1 MSTNQNKSAGPATPA
16 VPLPRSEGGI
26 GAGTVIP
33 MTGARPFPNA
43 PRIHP
48 LFSTPIITLDVP
60 DDWRAVGN
68 GAETTRPGPKGR
80 ASIAFQETEPLP
92 TYLFAFAAGRFS
104 VESAQ
109 RDGRTIRMFHRE
121 TDASKLAL
129 LHLVEVL
136 RAKGCTW
143 IDIQMMTPHMEALGA
158 RELPRD
164 EFQIG
169 RAHV

>member
-60 DDWRAVGN
+60 DADRDAV
-68 GAETTRPGPKGR
+68 T
-80 ASIAFQETEPLP
+80 
-92 TYLFAFAAGRFS
+92 
-104 VESAQ
+104 
-109 RDGRTIRMFHRE
+109 
-121 TDASKLAL
+121 
-129 LHLVEVL
+129 
-136 RAKGCTW
+136 
-143 IDIQMMTPHMEALGA
+143 GA
-158 RELPRD
+158 RVECAQPIPNVAGYD
-164 EFQIG
+164 SPEFL
-169 RAHV
+169 